1 MSLPKFIYVY
11 EEKDTTGETYLIAS
25 TDSHEQ
31 MEGLIGIYDL
41 RETLH
46 VRHKPQFRRPKTK
59 NWFDK

>member
-1 MSLPKFIYVY
+1 MALPKVLYVY
-11 EEKDTTGETYLIAS
+11 EEKSTTEELYFVAS

-31 MEGLIGIYDL
+31 MEGFVGIYDL
-41 RETLH
+41 REKLE